1 MALQH
6 AESKSKRHAAKNG
19 QPARNRHT
27 QKKPQR
33 QSITVQRCITCRCC
47 VSRGKM
53 NFHRP
58 LYRSSCQQST
68 GSGPLSNVWLRSK
81 MYEIDCHHCTL
92 DWRRCASFRRSCAR
106 SGGKRL
112 AAFVS
117 VIKRAYGFTCKVQT
131 NSKHC
136 YTQHRYASEK
146 KEAERNG
153 KWKQTNLGRE
163 TQRL

>member
-6 AESKSKRHAAKNG
+6 AGSKSKRHAATNG
-19 QPARNRHT
+19 QPARNRHA
-27 QKKPQR
+27 QKKPLR

-47 VSRGKM
+47 VSWGRI

-68 GSGPLSNVWLRSK
+68 GSGPLSNAWLRSK
-81 MYEIDCHHCTL
+81 MYQIDCHHCTL

-106 SGGKRL
+106 SGGKRQ

-117 VIKRAYGFTCKVQT
+117 VIKRAYRLPA
-131 NSKHC
+131 
-136 YTQHRYASEK
+136 RYKRIRNTAIPNIGTHL
-146 KEAERNG
+146 KERKLKGTANG
-153 KWKQTNLGRE
+153 SR
-163 TQRL
+163 RI